1 MDGIARFLVLRSRVV
16 LVATAVVSLVA
27 VSMFTRIGFDAD
39 VSSFL
44 LEGHETGET
53 FAALQEKYGAG
64 DPINVVASLPEGEN
78 FRSGENLALLAELTD
93 ALEDADG
100 VSSVGSLLPDTN
112 PVTGEE
118 LTADILRHLPDSVAG
133 TLIDRNPVADLLLS
147 EDARHTLVVVGPG
160 TDATGTALA
169 VGEVTLS
176 GVELTFSGN
185 PVVFAAAIDAI
196 SVFLLIIPPLVI
208 VLLVGVFAVTIG
220 SRRLAAM
227 AIVPAV
233 LGSLWT
239 FGLVF
244 ALGVQI
250 DIVTVVVPIFVIVM
264 GSADGLH
271 FVTHFNAEAVRTSD
285 PVERV
290 ASALRHVGVPMILT
304 TVSTAAGFASLAFTD
319 VEPIRQLGL
328 FSAAGIIFAGIISF
342 FSLPAAISH
351 LGLAESRASSR
362 LGAPLVRGL
371 GALARHR
378 TPAVVLTV
386 AIILF
391 AAVAIP
397 RLGVNSDQLFF
408 FSADDPVREA
418 FERTEELFGGATPL
432 TGEMRFDPDDPE
444 GSLTA
449 ARGASDRLESLPG
462 VRRVFSVAD
471 VASRLP
477 PDQLQAVLSG
487 EANLPTGR
495 MVSEDGLR
503 FVLLPADFDSSD
515 VDRWLEVAEEEPA
528 IQVLTGMPVVW
539 NEIARLV
546 LDAQV
551 TSLGV
556 AYLLVT
562 GLLAL
567 AYRRLRE
574 TLISLVPISLT
585 IATLLGFLAV
595 SGIQLNLITAVVS
608 SIVIGVGIDYVIH
621 FIAAIGHARAE
632 GADPVMR
639 ALTRAGPP
647 IVANA
652 LGIAVGLSALWL
664 SPLAMH
670 HQLSLI
676 MWVAMVTAALTS
688 LLVVPALL
696 PRADVGS
703 TPPLTS
709 LAGDSG
715 S

>member
-1 MDGIARFLVLRSRVV
+1 MDGIARFLVHRSRMV
-16 LVATAVVSLVA
+16 LIATAVLSLVA
-27 VSMFTRIGFDAD
+27 ASMFTRIGFDPD

-53 FAALQEKYGAG
+53 FAALQEKYRSG
-64 DPINVVASLPEGEN
+64 DPINVVASLPEGET

-93 ALEDADG
+93 ALEAAEE

-112 PVTGEE
+112 PVTGEALSAE
-118 LTADILRHLPDSVAG
+118 TLRGLPDAAAS
-133 TLIDRNPVADLLLS
+133 TFIDRSPVADLLLS
-147 EDARHTLVVVGPG
+147 GDGRHTLVVVDPGP
-160 TDATGTALA
+160 DATGTALA
-169 VGEVTLS
+169 VGEVTQPGL
-176 GVELTFSGN
+176 ELTFSGN

-208 VLLVGVFAVTIG
+208 ALLVGVFAVTIG

-244 ALGVQI
+244 ALGVEI

-271 FVTHFNAEAVRTSD
+271 FVTHFNAEAARTSD

-290 ASALRHVGVPMILT
+290 ASALRHVGMPMILT

-328 FSAAGIIFAGIISF
+328 FSAAGIVFAGVISF

-351 LGLAESRASSR
+351 LRLADRPVTSRG
-362 LGAPLVRGL
+362 GAPLVRGL

-378 TPAVVLTV
+378 TPALVLTV
-386 AIILF
+386 AIVAF
-391 AAVAIP
+391 AAIAIP
-397 RLGVNSDQLFF
+397 RLEVNSDQLFF
-408 FSADDPVREA
+408 FSAGDPVREA

-432 TGEMRFDPDDPE
+432 TGEMRFDPNDPE
-444 GSLTA
+444 NSLAA
-449 ARGASDRLESLPG
+449 AREAGDRLESLPG

-471 VASRLP
+471 VASGLP
-477 PDQLQAVLSG
+477 PEQLEAVLSG
-487 EANLPTGR
+487 EASLPTGQ
-495 MVSEDGLR
+495 MVSDDGLR

-515 VDRWLEVAEEEPA
+515 VDRWLELAADEPA
-528 IQVLTGMPVVW
+528 IRVLTGMPVVW

-546 LDAQV
+546 LDAQI

-562 GLLAL
+562 VLLAL

-621 FIAAIGHARAE
+621 FIAAINHARAE
-632 GADPVMR
+632 GTEPVMR
-639 ALTRAGPP
+639 AITRAGPP

-652 LGIAVGLSALWL
+652 LGIAVALSALWL

-676 MWVAMVTAALTS
+676 MWVAMVTAALSS

-696 PRADVGS
+696 PRADV
-703 TPPLTS
+703 TS
-709 LAGDSG
+709 RPNPVLAGDPRDS
-715 S
+715 